1 LEIFNPE
8 SNFTNNAEQNSQLVD
23 VIRSFAKDTTTSDA
37 PSVVSFSKDVLPIF
51 KNSCTVCHGTLGGW
65 DASSYTAVMESGDN
79 APVIIAKDLQASL
92 LVQKLLGTQTIGG
105 VMPPGKLLSQKEIG
119 LIVSWVAAGA
129 VDN

>member
-1 LEIFNPE
+1 MIGWGDIL
-8 SNFTNNAEQNSQLVD
+8 SAEQIAQLVD
-23 VIRSFAKDTTTSDA
+23 VIRSFAKETTSSSGS
-37 PSVVSFSKDVLPIF
+37 SVVSFSRDVLPIF
-51 KNSCTVCHGTLGGW
+51 KESCTACHGTLGGW
-65 DASSYTAVMESGDN
+65 DASSYKSVMESGDN

-129 VDN
+129 ADN